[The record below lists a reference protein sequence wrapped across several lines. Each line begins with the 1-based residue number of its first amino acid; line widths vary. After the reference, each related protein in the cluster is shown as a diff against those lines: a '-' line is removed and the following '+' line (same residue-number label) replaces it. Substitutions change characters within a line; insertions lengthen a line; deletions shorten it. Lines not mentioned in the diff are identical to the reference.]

1 MSIPSSCKRLIEVD
15 FPIAAVSAHSA
26 REKSIRHGH
35 PSTLHLWWA
44 RRPLAACR
52 SVLLGLLLPD
62 PCDLDCPPDFKTKA
76 RELLA
81 KRYSFQSRSSRR
93 EEAQTSVTHHASR
106 ITGEQSLVTSAVT
119 DEDLELRE
127 LLLKFIGEFAS
138 WDHAANAMYLEI
150 GRGLVKAAHPEE
162 TPVVV
167 DPFAGGGSI
176 PLEALRLGCEAFASD
191 LNPVACLILK
201 TLLEDIPR
209 YGNAEFK
216 LADDKGKEIVVHGL
230 ADALRH
236 VGKQVKASAEKELA
250 QFYPP
255 DQDGS
260 RPIAYL
266 WARTVRCEGVGCGAE
281 IPLVR
286 SFWLCKKLNRKR
298 ALRYSV
304 ERNKGKA
311 PQLAFKIFTP
321 ASEEEVPV
329 STVSRANATCPCCNT
344 VLPAARVR
352 GQLVAQRGGAD
363 TRFDTKGV
371 RTGGAIILAVVTLHA
386 NTSGRAY
393 RLATGRDYKAIYAAQ
408 EQLSSWSKKPLPGGM
423 SRIPDEPTPIGGGS
437 GASRAFAVRAYGMDL
452 LSDLFSARQK
462 LALVSITERVRAL
475 HEKTPQVAEALALV
489 VSKLSE
495 LACSFCAWEP
505 LAECPR
511 HLFARPAIGMNWDF
525 GEGVLTSESSGSFD
539 VVLNNFVNGLEAIG
553 TNWNKS
559 SPQQADATVSPLP
572 NDSVMVWF
580 TDPPYYD
587 AIPYSDLSDFFF
599 VWLKRSLPQHMLLRD
614 PFDVANP
621 LTPKTVE
628 LVQDET
634 KQFEGRPKD
643 KTFFEQ
649 GVSRVFREGRRVLRD
664 GGIGCVVFAHK
675 TTEGWEALL
684 SGMISGGW
692 TITASWPINTEMA
705 SRLRARDSAA
715 LAGSVH
721 LVCRPR
727 VDDVGVGDWTE
738 VKAAMEKRI
747 REWLPTLVKHGVR
760 GADAI
765 FSCLGPALES
775 YSKFEKVLTAS
786 DREVPLGGDP
796 DAIEP
801 EQRGFLAYVF
811 ETLSK
816 EALHQ
821 VLGDAETEG
830 FEEDSRMTALFLWT
844 LQATKAN
851 GNGGKKPE
859 PTVEAEDDAGEDE
872 DEGKPKK
879 AKAGF
884 SMPFDTF
891 IRITRPMGIH
901 YAALEHRVIEIE
913 KGIVRLLP
921 VRERSEQLLGEAA
934 TRPGIEITLE
944 DVKQLELGLATQRKA
959 AEELPMPKGRG
970 KKGAAKSAIEAFTTL
985 DRLHR
990 AMLLFGL
997 GRSTLLRQVLET
1009 ELRQSKR
1016 FERLALALNALYPE
1030 NSDERRMLEGVQAAM
1045 RGVR

>member
-1 MSIPSSCKRLIEVD
+1 MIPSTCKRLIEVD

-62 PCDLDCPPDFKTKA
+62 PCDPDCPKDFKTKA

-81 KRYSFQSRSSRR
+81 KRYGSGSK
-93 EEAQTSVTHHASR
+93 
-106 ITGEQSLVTSAVT
+106 T
-119 DEDLELRE
+119 DPALRE
-127 LLLKFIGEFAS
+127 LLLKFIGEFAN

-167 DPFAGGGSI
+167 DPFSGGGSI

-216 LADDKGKEIVVHGL
+216 LADGKGKEIVVHGL

-236 VGKQVKASAEKELA
+236 VGKQVKEAAEKELA

-255 DQDGS
+255 DPDGS

-266 WARTVRCEGVGCGAE
+266 WARTVRCEGIGCGAE

-286 SFWLCKKLNRKR
+286 SFWLGKKSGRKQ
-298 ALRYSV
+298 ALRFHI
-304 ERNKGKA
+304 ERRKGM
-311 PQLAFKIFTP
+311 PPNLTFEIFTP
-321 ASEEEVPV
+321 RAENEVRDG
-329 STVSRANATCPCCNT
+329 TTTRANATCPCCHI

-352 GQLVAQRGGAD
+352 TQLAEQRGGAD
-363 TRFDTKGV
+363 ARFNSAGQ
-371 RTGGAIILAVVTLHA
+371 RTSGAMLLAVVTVRDGQ
-386 NTSGRAY
+386 SGRSY
-393 RLATGRDYKAIYAAQ
+393 RLPAQADYAAVQ
-408 EQLSSWSKKPLPGGM
+408 KAQQRASKLPKGTL
-423 SRIPDEPTPIGGGS
+423 PDEPLPETNTNCFRIPN
-437 GASRAFAVRAYGMDL
+437 YGMKL
-452 LSDLFSARQK
+452 WSDVATARQK
-462 LALVSITERVRAL
+462 LALTTLAQKTRLLAGEKAAEVFAIPVSRCTDFNSSLNSWAVDGEFVRS
-475 HEKTPQVAEALALV
+475 T
-489 VSKLSE
+489 
-495 LACSFCAWEP
+495 
-505 LAECPR
+505 
-511 HLFARPAIGMNWDF
+511 FARQALSMVWDF
-525 GEGVLTSESSGSFD
+525 CETMPLTTESGGFTGAVEWVARVVETLGELRNTRGQV
-539 VVLNNFVNGLEAIG
+539 
-553 TNWNKS
+553 
-559 SPQQADATVSPLP
+559 QQADACKSPLP
-572 NDSVMVWF
+572 DSTASAWF

-587 AIPYSDLSDFFF
+587 AVGYAELSDFFF
-599 VWLKRSLPQHMLLRD
+599 VWLKRALPNH
-614 PFDVANP
+614 PFFKDIYDDSNP
-621 LTPKTVE
+621 LTPKLPE
-628 LVQDET
+628 CVQDEAY
-634 KQFEGRPKD
+634 KSFDGVVKD
-643 KTFFEQ
+643 RSFFE
-649 GVSRVFREGRRVLRD
+649 SRMALAFAQGRRVLRED
-664 GGIGCVVFAHK
+664 GVGCVVFAHK

-684 SGMISGGW
+684 SGMLRAGL
-692 TITASWPINTEMA
+692 TITTSWPISTE
-705 SRLRARDSAA
+705 RPVRFRAQDSAA

-727 VDDVGVGDWTE
+727 PADAGVGDWSE

-747 REWLPTLVKHGVR
+747 REWLSTLLKHGVR

-775 YSKFEKVLTAS
+775 YSRYEKVLTAA
-786 DREVPLGGDP
+786 DREVPLGGNP
-796 DAIEP
+796 DASEP
-801 EQRGFLAYVF
+801 HERGFLAYVF

-821 VLGDAETEG
+821 VLGSAETEG
-830 FEEDSRMTALFLWT
+830 FEEDARMTALFLWT
-844 LQATKAN
+844 LQATKAT
-851 GNGGKKPE
+851 GNGKKTTE
-859 PTVEAEDDAGEDE
+859 DTEDTEEDDGE

-879 AKAGF
+879 GKAGL

-901 YAALEHRVIEIE
+901 YPTLEGRVIEID

-934 TRPGIEITLE
+934 TRPGVEISLE
-944 DVKQLELGLATQRKA
+944 DVQQMELGLAMKRQDASALPSKPKRGAKA
-959 AEELPMPKGRG
+959 KVAPGQAQGE
-970 KKGAAKSAIEAFTTL
+970 AAFTTL
-985 DRLHR
+985 DRIHR
-990 AMLLFGL
+990 AMLLFSL
-997 GRSTLLRQVLET
+997 GRSALLRQVLEK
-1009 ELRQSKR
+1009 ELRQTKR
-1016 FERLALALNALYPE
+1016 FERLALSLNALYPE
-1030 NSDERRMLEGVQAAM
+1030 GSDERRMLEGVQAAM